1 MNRPNRIKFIRF
13 VYWLGALADGAA
25 TFAMLWPAELLSV
38 PQSYLS
44 AATRSAFA
52 AGAALML
59 GWTCLLIWASAE
71 PVARRGIL
79 LITMIPVI
87 PGLAA
92 SMFYGYQHGTMP
104 LASTAPMWCA
114 QAVIFLLMGIAFR
127 AANREAV
134 ATRASTG

>member
-1 MNRPNRIKFIRF
+1 

-25 TFAMLWPAELLSV
+25 TIAMLLPGQMLSV

-44 AATRSAFA
+44 VATRSAFA

-59 GWTCLLIWASAE
+59 GWTCLLIWAAAE

-79 LITMIPVI
+79 LITMLPVI

-92 SMFYGYQHGTMP
+92 SMFYGYQHGCMP
-104 LASTAPMWCA
+104 LAATVPMWCA
-114 QAVIFLLMGIAFR
+114 QTVVLVLMGIAYHS
-127 AANREAV
+127 ANREAV
-134 ATRASTG
+134 ASQSICH